1 MQTDYL
7 FNGIRGYA
15 RVKRFSYLF
24 EMENKEAHKR
34 LKILKFFDNYGL
46 EATMEAF
53 NVSRRTLYR
62 WKQTLKKNK
71 GDTISLNPKSTKPKQ
86 KRKLSTPKVV
96 TYEIKRLREKYP
108 NIGKAKLHVILKPWC
123 EDNNITLPSES
134 TIGRIIARDKNKMRL
149 FPNRIDSKGRTKTKK
164 KDIKT
169 RKPKGLKTAP
179 MHLWAVDTIQ
189 RVSIGIRRYIMT
201 MIDPNSRIAFAVAIP
216 SKHTIHTTKVL
227 EALID
232 GLHISDIQ
240 DKFAILSD
248 NGSEFKKDFDTLLQ
262 VKQLTHYW
270 TYPRSPKMNAHNERF
285 NRTLQEQFVDYYD
298 DLLFTDI
305 DEFNKEMSNW
315 LIDYNTKIPHHSLQ
329 MKTPVQ
335 YLIETNP
342 QCQMLW
348 TNTTYAHSITY
359 FDIICR

>member
-7 FNGIRGYA
+7 FNGIKGYA
-15 RVKRFSYLF
+15 TFKKFSYLL
-24 EMENKEAHKR
+24 EMENKEAQKR
-34 LKILKFFDNYGL
+34 LKILKFFDKYGL
-46 EATMEAF
+46 EATIEAF
-53 NVSRRTLYR
+53 DISRRTLYR
-62 WKQTLKKNK
+62 WKATLTKNK
-71 GDTISLNPKSTKPKQ
+71 NNIISLNPKSTKPKH
-86 KRKLSTPKVV
+86 KREPTTSQIIID
-96 TYEIKRLREKYP
+96 EIKRLREIYP
-108 NIGKAKLHVILKPWC
+108 NIGQAKLYVILKPWC
-123 EDNNITLPSES
+123 EENNLILPSES

-164 KDIKT
+164 KEIKT
-169 RKPKGLKTAP
+169 RKPKGLKNEP

-189 RVSIGIRRYIMT
+189 RVSVGIKRYIMT

-216 SKHTIHTTKVL
+216 TKLTKHTAKVL

-232 GLHISDIQ
+232 GVSTNDIQ
-240 DKFAILSD
+240 DKFSVLSD
-248 NGSEFKKDFDTLLQ
+248 NGSEFKKEFDALLEE
-262 VKQLTHYW
+262 KQLTHYW

-285 NRTLQEQFVDYYD
+285 NRTIQEQFVDYNE

-315 LIDYNTKIPHHSLQ
+315 LIDYNTKIPHHSLL

-335 YLIETNP
+335 YLIENNP

-348 TNTTYAHSITY
+348 TNTKT
-359 FDIICR
+359 